1 MIIAIDGLVAT
12 GKGTTAQGVARALG
26 YTYIDTGAMYRAAA
40 WYAREYDLL
49 DASDE
54 RLAQILDEFEMQF
67 VRNPDTEHDDMW
79 IDGVNREADI
89 RSTDLALVMRPVVVC
104 RPLRVRM
111 VELQQEMGNM
121 GDIVGDGRDMGTV
134 VFPDAE
140 YKYFLT
146 CDLDVRLQRRVRQL
160 EGQ

>member
-1 MIIAIDGLVAT
+1 MIITIDGLVAT
-12 GKGTTAQGVARALG
+12 GKGTTAQGVARELG

-49 DASDE
+49 DAPDE
-54 RLAQILDEFEMQF
+54 RLAAVLDEFQMQF
-67 VRNPDTEHDDMW
+67 VRNEDTHHDDMW
-79 IDGVNREADI
+79 IDGVNRESEI

-104 RPLRVRM
+104 RPLRERLVT
-111 VELQQEMGNM
+111 LQQEFGRVSN
-121 GDIVGDGRDMGTV
+121 IVADGRDVGTV

-146 CDLDVRLQRRVRQL
+146 CDLDVRLQRRVKQL
-160 EGQ
+160 EAQ